1 MNGFIHRAWLKPV
14 GFSEEALAG
23 RPVVGICN
31 TWSELVGCNVHL
43 RGLAESV
50 KRGVLQAGGLP
61 LEFPVMSLGES
72 VMKPNAMMWRNLAS
86 MDVEE
91 SIRANPIDAVVLLAS
106 CDKTTPSVLMG
117 AASADLP
124 TILVTG
130 GPQLSGWHGGR
141 YIGSGAEFDLGDSV
155 RAGELSPEQFHE
167 IEDGICR
174 SVGHCMD
181 MGSAATIA
189 CCAEAMGITLPG
201 GATIPAVDVRRAV
214 LAERSGRRAV
224 ELALEGVRF
233 GDIVTRAAMENAIR
247 ALQAIG
253 GSTNAVVHLL
263 AIAGRLGLGITLD
276 DFASAREVPLLANVQ
291 PSGEYLMDELFR
303 AGGMPAVLGELLPLL
318 HGDCLTVN
326 GRTLA
331 ENVEGRRT
339 ENREWLRSLD
349 EPLQRDGAIA
359 VLHGSLAPDGA
370 VIKRSA
376 ATRGLLRH
384 RGAAYVFENV
394 EHLAERIGD
403 PALPVDADSVLV
415 LKNGGPKGA
424 PGFPEYGH
432 ISMPERLLRR
442 GVHDVVR
449 ISDSRMSGTSA
460 GTVVLHVAPEAA
472 IAGPLAVIETGDIV
486 ALDVDAGR
494 LDLELEPAEL
504 VRRLQ
509 AFEPRQSPYAR
520 GYGKLF
526 LEHVLQAHEG
536 ADFDFLRN
544 PDGERPELLPLGT
557 LGGWVGF
564 G

>member
-1 MNGFIHRAWLKPV
+1 
-14 GFSEEALAG
+14 
-23 RPVVGICN
+23 
-31 TWSELVGCNVHL
+31 
-43 RGLAESV
+43 
-50 KRGVLQAGGLP
+50 
-61 LEFPVMSLGES
+61 
-72 VMKPNAMMWRNLAS
+72 
-86 MDVEE
+86 
-91 SIRANPIDAVVLLAS
+91 
-106 CDKTTPSVLMG
+106 
-117 AASADLP
+117 
-124 TILVTG
+124 
-130 GPQLSGWHGGR
+130 
-141 YIGSGAEFDLGDSV
+141 
-155 RAGELSPEQFHE
+155 
-167 IEDGICR
+167 
-174 SVGHCMD
+174 MD

-201 GATIPAVDVRRAV
+201 CATIPAVDARRAV

-233 GDIVTRAAMENAIR
+233 ADVVTREAMENAIK

-263 AIAGRLGLGITLD
+263 AIAGRLGLGISLD
-276 DFASAREVPLLANVQ
+276 DFARARDVPLLANVQ

-331 ENVEGRRT
+331 ENVTGRRT
-339 ENREWLRSLD
+339 ENREWLRPLD
-349 EPLQRDGAIA
+349 EPLQADGAIA
-359 VLHGSLAPDGA
+359 VLRGSLAPDGA

-376 ATRGLLRH
+376 ATPRLLRH
-384 RGAAYVFENV
+384 RGEAHVFENV
-394 EHLAERIGD
+394 EHLAERVGD

-415 LKNGGPKGA
+415 LKHGGPKGA

-432 ISMPERLLRR
+432 ISMPERLLRQ

-449 ISDSRMSGTSA
+449 ISDSRMSGTSS
-460 GTVVLHVAPEAA
+460 GTVALHVAPEAA
-472 IAGPLAVIETGDIV
+472 IAGPLAVVETGDV
-486 ALDVDAGR
+486 VVLDVDAGR
-494 LDLELEPAEL
+494 LDLEVEPAEL

-509 AFEPRQSPYAR
+509 AFEPPRPPYGR

-544 PDGERPELLPLGT
+544 PDGERPELVPLGT